1 MSILFSTISN
11 VITHELDL
19 EKMAKQLWNSL
30 KVKNQGVTHIRKARV
45 QSLKRDYENL
55 FMDEYELILDFFG
68 KLSCIVNEI
77 RSRGGRI
84 SDAEVASKLLIHVSS
99 MSTL

>member
-1 MSILFSTISN
+1 
-11 VITHELDL
+11 
-19 EKMAKQLWNSL
+19 
-30 KVKNQGVTHIRKARV
+30 
-45 QSLKRDYENL
+45 
-55 FMDEYELILDFFG
+55 MDEYELILDFFG

-99 MSTL
+99 MSTLQLLPSRNFKIFI